1 MLELNRIY
9 NLKCEDGIPQL
20 ADNSID
26 LVVTSP
32 PYNVGW
38 GGYIDNRP
46 YEEYINW
53 LEGIFSL
60 LYPKLCPGGRRCV
73 NIGEGKKFTAWAYG
87 IWRFAPE
94 SQMVRV
100 FDHDAVFPEELPRR
114 CIKMLSWIGAVVLD
128 PFSGTG
134 TTAVVAYELGRNYIG
149 FEEVKKHYQ
158 TSLKRLR
165 WSRHKLL

>member
-73 NIGEGKKFTAWAYG
+73 NIGQGKNG
-87 IWRFAPE
+87 R
-94 SQMVRV
+94 
-100 FDHDAVFPEELPRR
+100 LP
-114 CIKMLSWIGAVVLD
+114 
-128 PFSGTG
+128 
-134 TTAVVAYELGRNYIG
+134 TTAHITQRLEKIG
-149 FEEVKKHYQ
+149 YLPFAKVIWDKQQ
-158 TSLKRLR
+158 TSRRTAFK
-165 WSRHKLL
+165 KLEILT